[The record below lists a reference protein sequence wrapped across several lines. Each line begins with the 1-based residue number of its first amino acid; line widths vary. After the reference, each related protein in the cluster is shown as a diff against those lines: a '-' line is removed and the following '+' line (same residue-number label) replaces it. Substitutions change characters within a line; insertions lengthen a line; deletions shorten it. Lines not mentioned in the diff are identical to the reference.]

1 MIFGSSRDIRI
12 SAKEVEKLLS
22 RLFFYPKTARREDDT
37 MKYKHLCMKI
47 AHFRKSVKRRR
58 NWFITKAEIYQ
69 TEELG

>member
-1 MIFGSSRDIRI
+1 MFFGSSRDIRI

-47 AHFRKSVKRRR
+47 AHFRKSVRRRR

>member
-1 MIFGSSRDIRI
+1 
-12 SAKEVEKLLS
+12 
-22 RLFFYPKTARREDDT
+22 

-47 AHFRKSVKRRR
+47 AHFRKRVKRRR